1 MYSEMLLILLK
12 KLIENMSF
20 KGTFRFIDYNVC
32 LRGSGWD
39 GVGKRWK
46 AGEGGINVLVSEF
59 RGLNYLFLFFG
70 DYLQMNSWCMLG
82 VSWCGFLVDSEC
94 HLRTR
99 LLSGIDF

>member
-1 MYSEMLLILLK
+1 MYTEMLLILIK

-59 RGLNYLFLFFG
+59 RGLNYLLFWEIT
-70 DYLQMNSWCMLG
+70 YK
-82 VSWCGFLVDSEC
+82 
-94 HLRTR
+94 
-99 LLSGIDF
+99 